1 MADGQQPPSIG
12 RARGRARGQPRTEE
26 EMAQMRRPG
35 EATPAPAVP
44 QPSQLPPGRGRGVS
58 GDRGRGTSA
67 AVHKFMMF
75 GATLN
80 PTSGMAKE
88 MGTVLQVIIQTASF
102 Q

>member
-1 MADGQQPPSIG
+1 MISLDSEDEDGSSSK
-12 RARGRARGQPRTEE
+12 RPRTEDTEKPE
-26 EMAQMRRPG
+26 EKVIKA
-35 EATPAPAVP
+35 EE
-44 QPSQLPPGRGRGVS
+44 SNKS
-58 GDRGRGTSA
+58 DNA

-88 MGTVLQVIIQTASF
+88 MSTVLQVIIQTASF